1 MPSIAWWVACGG
13 GQLGVET
20 EPTPTPTTPTE
31 VEIIGDGIDEDR
43 DGWLDEYG
51 VPAEPASGVPRELG
65 DFVAIDAGA
74 VAGRG
79 WIVAARPSA
88 SGPGEIVSW
97 SEPLYAGA
105 ALAEPYPAASPF
117 GATVAVLDGFVA
129 VTADAATPGVD
140 LYGLPASTPYFRI
153 DTAATP
159 TFVAARGD
167 AFEPPTLLVSD
178 GVDTQVWEGPFA
190 YPSLARTVVGAAG
203 SPGGSA
209 EVTGDGVAE
218 LLLSDGGVGVVL
230 DGSVGAD
237 VSVDAGWR
245 MEGEGTSAPV
255 GIGDIDGDG
264 YGDLAVSTPTWSEGR
279 GRVAVLFGP
288 VDGAVDVSGLT
299 VRLDGVWPSE
309 ACARAVQVGEALAI
323 GCEGGSLPGRVAV
336 FAVARLTGAWSVDA
350 ADRTFVGT
358 EADQGVGGA
367 LAGGVDLTGD
377 DTPDLVTLADGA
389 ALIAGPL
396 VRD

>member
-1 MPSIAWWVACGG
+1 MPSILWWVACGG

-20 EPTPTPTTPTE
+20 EPTPTPTLPTE
-31 VEIIGDGIDEDR
+31 VEIVGDGVDEDR

-51 VPAEPASGVPRELG
+51 VAAEPATGVPRELG
-65 DFVAIDAGA
+65 DFTAIDAGE

-88 SGPGEIVSW
+88 SGPGEVVSW

-105 ALAEPYPAASPF
+105 AVAEPFPAEKPF
-117 GATVAVLDGFVA
+117 GASVAVLDGYVA

-140 LYGLPASTPYFRI
+140 LYGLPASLPYGRI

-159 TFVAARGD
+159 TFATARGD
-167 AFEPPTLLVSD
+167 ADEPTTLLVSD

-190 YPSLARTVVGAAG
+190 YPSLVRTIAGAAG
-203 SPGGSA
+203 APGGA
-209 EVTGDGVAE
+209 VDVTGDGVLD
-218 LLLSDGGVGVVL
+218 LLLSDGAAGVVL
-230 DGSVGAD
+230 DGAIAGDTSVGSA
-237 VSVDAGWR
+237 WR
-245 MEGEGTSAPV
+245 IAGEGSLAPV
-255 GIGDIDGDG
+255 GIGDVDGDG
-264 YGDLAVSTPTWSEGR
+264 HEDLAVATPTWSDGR
-279 GRVAVLFGP
+279 GRVALVFGP
-288 VDGAVDVSGLT
+288 VDGPIAAADPAVRV
-299 VRLDGVWPSE
+299 DGVWPAE
-309 ACARAVQVGEALAI
+309 ACARAVRVGEALAI
-323 GCEGGSLPGRVAV
+323 GCEGGTLPGRVAV
-336 FAVARLTGAWSVDA
+336 FAVARLTTAWTVDA

-377 DTPDLVTLADGA
+377 DTPDLVTLAGGA